1 MIDIMHHPLDAS
13 TYDLLVN
20 DKFIRQ
26 HFTVITLDDLDEE
39 DNQDDQ

>member
-26 HFTVITLDDLDEE
+26 HFTVITLDDLEDETE
-39 DNQDDQ
+39 DDE

>member
-20 DKFIRQ
+20 DKFIQ
-26 HFTVITLDDLDEE
+26 SHFTVITLDDLEDETE
-39 DNQDDQ
+39 DDQ

>member
-20 DKFIRQ
+20 DKFIRS
-26 HFTVITLDDLDEE
+26 HFTVITLDDLEDEDEE
-39 DNQDDQ
+39 

>member
-20 DKFIRQ
+20 DKFIRH
-26 HFTVITLDDLDEE
+26 HFTVITLDDLEE
-39 DNQDDQ
+39 ETEDDQ

>member
-20 DKFIRQ
+20 DKFIRA
-26 HFTVITLDDLDEE
+26 HFTVITLDDLEDEDEE
-39 DNQDDQ
+39 